1 MILFFF
7 FFLFDFFVY
16 FPAEIHS
23 VCIDNIMKKC
33 RIPFIFSISGL
44 FIHFHLISVT
54 FVFTDLRR
62 SSFQFYHL
70 TRSWFRCLIQEQ
82 QKEYKVIVVGDC

>member
-1 MILFFF
+1 MNAISRKYFQSKSITTALFLAMILFFF

-44 FIHFHLISVT
+44 FIHFH
-54 FVFTDLRR
+54 VF
-62 SSFQFYHL
+62 
-70 TRSWFRCLIQEQ
+70 I
-82 QKEYKVIVVGDC
+82 